1 MTTINHVQELFT
13 SRNNNSNGMT
23 RLGELGRI
31 WYDPITNTL
40 RVGDGHT
47 PGGVIISG
55 NGSSFTYPTVLSAY
69 TNDVGYIT
77 QSTMPQNIS
86 FFNNDSA
93 YITSA
98 SIPHNVSAFY
108 NDAAYLTTSTLPHNL
123 SYYNNDTNYITAASI
138 PTNVSYFT
146 NDSGYLT
153 AVTLPRNLSGYNN
166 DVGFLYSNAQYSNAH
181 LSNQNLYTNSS
192 VVFSNLTVGNV
203 ANLGNLYISD
213 ETIGGIVSNRDITL
227 APLGTG
233 LINVPGLKIP
243 VGSIIQGTNQINVT
257 VANLTLNYV
266 DRYAASTSDN
276 LNIGEYGLTN
286 GISGSGNGWTVYRM
300 TTTAANVHIND
311 TITGIGVP
319 YQSTVLF
326 VGNVSGSDS
335 ANANVVITTNTI
347 RGLGSP
353 PLPGIDI
360 FTTRAVVNAGL
371 ALQTQANVNIELVPG
386 ANGATISGSSIYPA
400 VDDVY
405 DLGSPTQR
413 WRQLWLGAGTIFI
426 LDETLGTNQAIGAR
440 DGNLYVAGG
449 TGLTVGKFTLYG
461 NTIAL
466 ASPTE
471 DFNIGTQFATGNLN
485 LNRPVQ
491 VLNSQAKPAFRVDRN
506 GLTTILAPISLTN
519 TQAVFNINGSASG
532 YVQPRNFSNTM
543 VQVTGQDNA
552 VNRIS
557 FDAFGYASGQNSY
570 TAIAARAARGS
581 VDSPSTTQ
589 AGDTILRLTGQGWTG
604 GGAFAGSIVRINL
617 EAAETFTSNS
627 SVGTRIT
634 FQTTPTGS
642 STIGTTASF
651 YSNGLV
657 LGSGTG
663 VTFADGSFQSS
674 AFNSTSAVTSLT
686 AGAGIYVTG
695 STGAVTVDSTG
706 ILGVNGTANQINVT
720 NVGNVVTLSLPQ
732 SINTNSSVT
741 FANITVGNL
750 TVLGNTYTAQP
761 ATTVGTI
768 LYLGNTANT
777 TSAINGG
784 GIILGNIASGI
795 SKSITYSQ
803 TSDTWVIDG
812 GTTGITTGNIFVSNI
827 NATTGYFTGQ
837 MHLGDAFLGYDYPNS
852 TLQLDS
858 NINAYSQVV
867 HQNHYKGGSAS
878 TDFVAENDVGT
889 DGTNY
894 IDMGINS
901 SAYND
906 PNYTIM
912 GANVGYLYV
921 NGGNLTL
928 GTQTVGTSIVFHVGN
943 TLIANRVGWVDS
955 NTWHM
960 NSVTATALYANT
972 KNLTEDTNQFFTTAR
987 ARSSISAAGSI
998 NYNNSNGVVWY
1009 NQPTLISTF
1018 TNDSNYANLSQLQA
1032 NVNAANSAINAANA
1046 YASTSW
1052 YANAA
1057 YQENEIAALNANI
1070 NAANAA
1076 IVAANSYNS
1085 SGWVANAAYQE
1096 AEIALLNA
1104 NVTAANATILN
1115 VNASVTAANAAIIT
1129 ANNAVTSAWQANAT
1143 IQENEISGLRANI
1156 NAANT
1161 NISAANAAIINA
1173 NIAVTAAWT
1182 ANAAYQEAEIAA
1194 VQAGLT
1200 AANAATATLVN
1211 SVIVNWNANAAYQ
1224 ENEISALRANI
1235 IAANSAIV
1243 TANSAV
1249 TSAWQAN
1256 TASII
1261 TNWNANAT
1269 IQENEI
1275 SALQANI
1282 AAANAAIIAANA
1294 YGSSGWIANAAYQ
1307 EGEIANL
1314 NANINAANSAI
1325 AAANSYAATNW
1336 LANAAYQENEISGLR
1351 ANINAANSS
1360 LGTQITNVITAWNA
1374 NASYQEGEISSI
1386 NANLIAMNSAISSK
1400 TVYSNANVAA
1410 YMPVYGGNIS
1420 AGNIQMVANST
1431 IYHAAGTNTYAPANY
1446 ANGVLQSNSNLATGD
1461 IEYDGTSLYF
1471 TPLGKQRG
1479 IVQAVQTYIA
1489 NANVGLTNQTAL
1501 QSMFALGNGVVVS
1514 SSTRYIYRIMAIV
1527 YKTNTGSQ
1535 AAVTY
1540 GLGGSF
1546 QGQSNATLQ
1555 HHTYVVNPACGTSQ
1569 QSLNQAYQMSNYLLA
1584 NFQSPVTI
1592 SPQSGFSAQYY
1603 NLIIDGDIDVTT
1615 GGYINPLIG
1624 FTNTPGS
1631 SSYVQAGAF
1640 MQIWPV
1646 GSITGNTS
1654 VGTWA

>member
-1 MTTINHVQELFT
+1 VTLHYVQELYT
-13 SRNNNSNGMT
+13 SRNNNSNGLT

-31 WYDPITNTL
+31 WYDPNTNTL
-40 RVGDGHT
+40 RVGDGST
-47 PGGVIISG
+47 PGGIVITG

-77 QSTMPQNIS
+77 QTTMPQNIS

-123 SYYNNDTNYITAASI
+123 SYYTNDTNYITAASI
-138 PTNVSYFT
+138 PVNVSYFI

-153 AVTLPRNLSGYNN
+153 AATLPRNLSGYNN
-166 DVGFLYSNAQYSNAH
+166 DVGFLYANAQ

-213 ETIGGIVSNRDITL
+213 ETIGGLVSNRDITL

-233 LINVPGLKIP
+233 LVSLPGIKIP
-243 VGSIIQGTNQINVT
+243 VGSIVQGTAPITVT
-257 VANLTLNYV
+257 IANLTLNQVLDY
-266 DRYAASTSDN
+266 STSSSDN
-276 LNIGEYGLTN
+276 LNIGDYGITN
-286 GISGSGNGWTVYRM
+286 GISGAGTGWSVYQM
-300 TTTAANVHIND
+300 TTNPAPALQVGDH
-311 TITGIGVP
+311 ITGTGVP
-319 YQSTVLF
+319 YLSNVLAI
-326 VGNVSGSDS
+326 GTG
-335 ANANVVITTNTI
+335 ANANVVITNQTLNNLSIPSNGTT
-347 RGLGSP
+347 
-353 PLPGIDI
+353 I
-360 FTTRAVVNAGL
+360 FTTRDVVNAGFNI
-371 ALQTQANVNIELVPG
+371 TTPANTDVTFVPG
-386 ANGATISGSSIYPA
+386 TGGSTITSSSILPFT
-400 VDDVY
+400 DDVY
-405 DLGSPTQR
+405 DLGSPAKR
-413 WRQLWLGAGTIFI
+413 WRHVWVGAGTIYI
-426 LDETLGTNQAIGAR
+426 LDETLGTDQTIGAK
-440 DGNLYVAGG
+440 DGNLYIGGG
-449 TGLTVGKFTLYG
+449 TGLTVGKFTLFG
-461 NTIAL
+461 NTIAITNP
-466 ASPTE
+466 SE
-471 DFNIGTQFATGNLN
+471 DVQFGTGAATGNVN
-485 LNRPVQ
+485 FNRPITVTSN
-491 VLNSQAKPAFRVDRN
+491 VAFPYKTFTVSKE
-506 GLTTILAPISLTN
+506 GLTTINPSRQFT
-519 TQAVFNINGSASG
+519 TQESALSIIGSSTG
-532 YVQPRNFSNTM
+532 TEQPRNLGGTMLQITGLDNT
-543 VQVTGQDNA
+543 
-552 VNRIS
+552 
-557 FDAFGYASGQNSY
+557 
-570 TAIAARAARGS
+570 AARVS
-581 VDSPSTTQ
+581 IDS
-589 AGDTILRLTGQGWTG
+589 
-604 GGAFAGSIVRINL
+604 F
-617 EAAETFTSNS
+617 
-627 SVGTRIT
+627 
-634 FQTTPTGS
+634 GS
-642 STIGTTASF
+642 STSVYPVIAGRSARGNVTVPTATQYGDTLLRLSAQGYGTTGYISAIARVSLEATQNFSDSAAGTRVAF
-651 YSNGLV
+651 YATPTNSTTIQQPAAVYANGFV
-657 LGSGTG
+657 LNGGGTG
-663 VTFADGSFQSS
+663 ITFADGSFQSS

-750 TVLGNTYTAQP
+750 TVLGNTYSVQP

-803 TSDTWVIDG
+803 TSDTWVVDG
-812 GTTGITTGNIFVSNI
+812 GSTGITTGNIFVSNI

-901 SAYND
+901 SVYND
-906 PNYTIM
+906 PNYSIG

-972 KNLTEDTNQFFTTAR
+972 KYLVEDTNQFFTTAR

-998 NYNNSNGVVWY
+998 NYNSSNGAVWY
-1009 NQPTLISTF
+1009 NEPTLVSTF
-1018 TNDSNYANLSQLQA
+1018 TNDSNYATVAQLQA

-1182 ANAAYQEAEIAA
+1182 ANAAYQETEIAA

-1200 AANAATATLVN
+1200 AANAATATSLN
-1211 SVIVNWNANAAYQ
+1211 NIIVNWNANAATQ
-1224 ENEISALRANI
+1224 ENEIAALRANI
-1235 IAANSAIV
+1235 TAANSAIV

-1261 TNWNANAT
+1261 NAWTANASY
-1269 IQENEI
+1269 QENEI
-1275 SALQANI
+1275 SSLNANI

-1294 YGSSGWIANAAYQ
+1294 YNSSGWIANAAYQ

-1314 NANINAANSAI
+1314 NANITAANSAI

-1360 LGTQITNVITAWNA
+1360 LGTQINNVITAWNA

-1400 TVYSNANVAA
+1400 TVYSNANVAG

-1431 IYHAAGTNTYAPANY
+1431 IYYAAGTNTYAPANY
-1446 ANGVLQSNSNLATGD
+1446 ASGALQSNSNLATGD

-1479 IVQAVQTYIA
+1479 IVPAIQTYIA
-1489 NANVGLTNQTAL
+1489 NANVGLTNQTSL

-1624 FTNTPGS
+1624 FTATPGS

>member
-1 MTTINHVQELFT
+1 MSNFVQELFT

-23 RLGELGRI
+23 RLGELGRL

-40 RVGDGHT
+40 RVSDGHT
-47 PGGVIISG
+47 PGGIIISG

-93 YITSA
+93 YITAA

-138 PTNVSYFT
+138 PTNISFFA

-166 DVGFLYSNAQYSNAH
+166 DVGFLYSNAQ

-213 ETIGGIVSNRDITL
+213 ETIHGINNNQDIVLSPAGSGYVS
-227 APLGTG
+227 
-233 LINVPGLKIP
+233 VPGLKIP
-243 VGSIIQGTNQINVT
+243 VGSIVQGTAPITVT
-257 VANLTLNYV
+257 IANLTLNQTLDY
-266 DRYAASTSDN
+266 STGSSDN
-276 LNIGEYGLTN
+276 LNAGDYGITN
-286 GISGSGNGWTVYRM
+286 GISGAGTGWAVYQM
-300 TTTAANVHIND
+300 TTNPSPVLQVGDH
-311 TITGIGVP
+311 ITGTGIPYLSNVLAIG
-319 YQSTVLF
+319 T
-326 VGNVSGSDS
+326 G
-335 ANANVVITTNTI
+335 ANANVVITNLTLNNLSIPTS
-347 RGLGSP
+347 GTT
-353 PLPGIDI
+353 I
-360 FTTRAVVNAGL
+360 FTTRDVVNAGFNITT
-371 ALQTQANVNIELVPG
+371 AANTDVSFVPG
-386 ANGATISGSSIYPA
+386 TGGSTITSSSLLPFT
-400 VDDVY
+400 DDVY
-405 DLGSPTQR
+405 DLGSPAKR
-413 WRQLWLGAGTIFI
+413 WRHVWVGAGTIYV
-426 LDETLGTNQAIGAR
+426 LDETLGTDQTIGAR
-440 DGNLYVAGG
+440 DGNLYIGGG
-449 TGLTVGKFTLYG
+449 TGLTVGKFTLFG
-461 NTIAL
+461 NAIAL
-466 ASPTE
+466 QSRSE
-471 DFNIGTQFATGNLN
+471 DFYVGTVGATGNLTV
-485 LNRPVQ
+485 NRQFNVASVDGTWKLFSINQAQGFTSIVSNVANSTGQAALEVIGSRTRSLITPNNPG
-491 VLNSQAKPAFRVDRN
+491 VLIHLTGTSAAPSRIYNDSYGASNYSGYIGRKARGNVDAP
-506 GLTTILAPISLTN
+506 TQTIAGDIISRIGATPFDSSGAYAPISTMRMDF
-519 TQAVFNINGSASG
+519 VASEA
-532 YVQPRNFSNTM
+532 QTTS
-543 VQVTGQDNA
+543 
-552 VNRIS
+552 
-557 FDAFGYASGQNSY
+557 
-570 TAIAARAARGS
+570 ARGN
-581 VDSPSTTQ
+581 Q
-589 AGDTILRLTGQGWTG
+589 IEIW
-604 GGAFAGSIVRINL
+604 
-617 EAAETFTSNS
+617 
-627 SVGTRIT
+627 
-634 FQTTPTGS
+634 TTPIGS
-642 STIGTTASF
+642 STIAKQVQFDNNGITLASGGTTR
-651 YSNGLV
+651 GI
-657 LGSGTG
+657 
-663 VTFADGSFQSS
+663 TFRDGSFQSTAYIPS
-674 AFNSTSAVTSLT
+674 QNVTSLT
-686 AGAGIYVTG
+686 AGAGIHVSSATG
-695 STGAVTVDSTG
+695 DITVDSTG
-706 ILGVNGTANQINVT
+706 ILGVNGTANQINVN

-732 SINTNSSVT
+732 SIGTNSNVT
-741 FANITVGNL
+741 FANLTVSNL
-750 TVLGNTYTAQP
+750 TVLGNTYTVQP
-761 ATTVGTI
+761 AVTVGTV

-777 TSAINGG
+777 LSAISGG
-784 GIILGNIASGI
+784 GIILGNVASGI
-795 SKSITYSQ
+795 SKYIKYDQ
-803 TSDTWVIDG
+803 ASDTWLVDG
-812 GTTGITTGNIFVSNI
+812 GSTGITTGNINASNV
-827 NATTGYFTGQ
+827 NASLGWFT
-837 MHLGDAFLGYDYPNS
+837 DAGHFGAAYIGYDYPNS
-852 TLQLDS
+852 DLQLDS
-858 NINAYSQVV
+858 NINTYSQVV
-867 HQNHYKGGSAS
+867 HTNHYKGGSAS
-878 TDFVAENDVGT
+878 TDYVAENDIGT
-889 DGTNY
+889 DGANY

-901 SAYND
+901 SVYND

-912 GANVGYLYV
+912 GANAGYLYV
-921 NGGNLTL
+921 NGGNLSL

-943 TLIANRVGWVDS
+943 TLLANRVGWVDS

-972 KNLTEDTNQFFTTAR
+972 KNLVEDTNQFFTTAR

-1009 NQPTLISTF
+1009 NQPTLVSTF
-1018 TNDSNYANLSQLQA
+1018 TNDSNYATLAQLQS
-1032 NVNAANSAINAANA
+1032 NVNAANSAISAANS

-1057 YQENEIAALNANI
+1057 YQEGEIAALNANI
-1070 NAANAA
+1070 AAANAA
-1076 IVAANSYNS
+1076 IIAANAYNS

-1096 AEIALLNA
+1096 GEIALLNA

-1156 NAANT
+1156 NAANN
-1161 NISAANAAIINA
+1161 NISGANAAILNA

-1182 ANAAYQEAEIAA
+1182 ANAAYQDSQINS

-1200 AANAATATLVN
+1200 AANASTATSLN
-1211 SVIVNWNANAAYQ
+1211 NIIVNWNANAATQ
-1224 ENEISALRANI
+1224 ENEIAALRANI
-1235 IAANSAIV
+1235 TAANSAIV

-1282 AAANAAIIAANA
+1282 AAANSAIIAANA
-1294 YGSSGWIANAAYQ
+1294 YNSSGWIANAAYQ

-1314 NANINAANSAI
+1314 NANITAANSAI

-1360 LGTQITNVITAWNA
+1360 LGTQINNVITAWNA

-1386 NANLIAMNSAISSK
+1386 NANVTAANSAITALQGS
-1400 TVYSNANVAA
+1400 VYSNANVAG

-1420 AGNIQMVANST
+1420 AGNITMVANST
-1431 IYHAAGTNTYAPANY
+1431 IYHAAGTTTYAPSNY
-1446 ANGVLQSNSNLATGD
+1446 KTGTLQSNVNLATGD
-1461 IEYDGTSLYF
+1461 MEYDGTSLYF

-1479 IVQAVQTYIA
+1479 ILPAVQTYIA
-1489 NANVGLTNQTAL
+1489 NANVGLANQSTL

-1514 SSTRYIYRIMAIV
+1514 SNTRYIYRIMAIA
-1527 YKTNTGSQ
+1527 YKSTTGSQ
-1535 AAVTY
+1535 TAVNY
-1540 GLGGSF
+1540 ALGGSF

-1569 QSLNQAYQMSNYLLA
+1569 QALNQAYQMSNYLLA
-1584 NFQSPVTI
+1584 NFQSAVTI
-1592 SPQSGFSAQYY
+1592 SPASGFAAQYY

-1624 FTNTPGS
+1624 FTNSPGAG
-1631 SSYVQAGAF
+1631 SYVQAGAF

>member
-1 MTTINHVQELFT
+1 MTTINYVQELYT
-13 SRNNNSNGMT
+13 SRNNNSNGLT

-31 WYDPITNTL
+31 WYDPNTNTL

-47 PGGVIISG
+47 PGGVIITG
-55 NGSSFTYPTVLSAY
+55 NGGSFTYPTVLSAY

-138 PTNVSYFT
+138 PTNISYFT

-166 DVGFLYSNAQYSNAH
+166 DVGFLYSNAQ

-213 ETIGGIVSNRDITL
+213 ETIHGINNNQDIVL
-227 APLGTG
+227 SPLGTG

-243 VGSIIQGTNQINVT
+243 VGSIIQGTSEINVQ

-266 DRYAASTSDN
+266 DKYSTSSSDN
-276 LNIGEYGLTN
+276 LVVGQYGLTN
-286 GISGSGNGWTVYRM
+286 GISGSGNGYTVYRA

-311 TITGIGVP
+311 TITGLNIP
-319 YQSTVLF
+319 YQSSVLF
-326 VGNVSGSDS
+326 VGSPSD
-335 ANANVVITTNTI
+335 AGNANVIITTNTI
-347 RGLGSP
+347 NGLTIPQNG
-353 PLPGIDI
+353 
-360 FTTRAVVNAGL
+360 TTIYTSRPVVNAGL
-371 ALQTQANVNIELVPG
+371 ALQTQANINIELVPG
-386 ANGATISGSSIYPA
+386 ANAQVVSGSGIYPI
-400 VDDVY
+400 VDDTY
-405 DLGSPTQR
+405 DLGSPAQR
-413 WRQLWLGAGTIFI
+413 WRQLWLGAGTIFV
-426 LDETLGTNQAIGAR
+426 LDETLGTDQAIGAR

-449 TGLTVGKFTLYG
+449 TGFKVGQFTLFG
-461 NTIAL
+461 NTIAITDP
-466 ASPTE
+466 AE
-471 DFNIGTQFATGNLN
+471 DIQFGTGVATGNVN
-485 LNRPVQ
+485 FNRPIAVSSN
-491 VLNSQAKPAFRVDRN
+491 VAFPFHTFTVSKE
-506 GLTTILAPISLTN
+506 GLTTINPSRQFT
-519 TQAVFNINGSASG
+519 TQESALSIIGSTTG
-532 YVQPRNFSNTM
+532 TQQPRNLGGTMLQITGLDNT
-543 VQVTGQDNA
+543 
-552 VNRIS
+552 
-557 FDAFGYASGQNSY
+557 
-570 TAIAARAARGS
+570 AARVS
-581 VDSPSTTQ
+581 IDS
-589 AGDTILRLTGQGWTG
+589 
-604 GGAFAGSIVRINL
+604 F
-617 EAAETFTSNS
+617 
-627 SVGTRIT
+627 
-634 FQTTPTGS
+634 GS
-642 STIGTTASF
+642 STSVYPVVAGRSARGNVTVPTATQYGDTLLRLSAQGYGTSGYISSIARVSLEATQNFSDSAAGTRVAF
-651 YSNGLV
+651 YATPTNSTTIQQPAAVYANGFV
-657 LGSGTG
+657 LNGGGTG
-663 VTFADGSFQSS
+663 ITFADGSFQSS

-695 STGAVTVDSTG
+695 STGAVTVDSSG
-706 ILGVNGTANQINVT
+706 ILGVVGTANQINVN

-750 TVLGNTYTAQP
+750 TVLGNTYSVQP
-761 ATTVGTI
+761 STTVGTI

-803 TSDTWVIDG
+803 TSDTWVVDG
-812 GTTGITTGNIFVSNI
+812 GTTGITTSNIFVSNI

-852 TLQLDS
+852 TLQIDS

-867 HQNHYKGGSAS
+867 HQNHYQGGSAS

-889 DGTNY
+889 DGANY
-894 IDMGINS
+894 IDLGINS
-901 SAYND
+901 SVYND
-906 PNYTIM
+906 PNYSIG

-972 KNLTEDTNQFFTTAR
+972 RYLVEDTNQFFTTAR

-998 NYNNSNGVVWY
+998 NYNSSNGAVWY

-1032 NVNAANSAINAANA
+1032 NVNAANSAINAANT

-1182 ANAAYQEAEIAA
+1182 ANAAYQDSQINS

-1200 AANAATATLVN
+1200 AANAATATSLN
-1211 SVIVNWNANAAYQ
+1211 NIIVNWNANAATQ

-1235 IAANSAIV
+1235 TAANSAIV

-1261 TNWNANAT
+1261 NAWTANASY
-1269 IQENEI
+1269 QESEI
-1275 SALQANI
+1275 SSLNANI

-1294 YGSSGWIANAAYQ
+1294 YNSTGWIANAAYQ

-1314 NANINAANSAI
+1314 NANITAANSAI

-1360 LGTQITNVITAWNA
+1360 LGTQINNVITAWNA
-1374 NASYQEGEISSI
+1374 NASYQENEISSI
-1386 NANLIAMNSAISSK
+1386 NANIAAANSAITTLQGS
-1400 TVYSNANVAA
+1400 VYSNANVAG

-1420 AGNIQMVANST
+1420 AGNITMVANST
-1431 IYHAAGTNTYAPANY
+1431 IYHAAGSTTYAPANY
-1446 ANGVLQSNSNLATGD
+1446 KSGPLQSNTNLVTGD
-1461 IEYDGTSLYF
+1461 VEYDGNSLYF

-1479 IVQAVQTYIA
+1479 ILPAVQTYIA
-1489 NANVGLTNQTAL
+1489 NANVGLANQSTL

-1514 SSTRYIYRIMAIV
+1514 SNTRYIYRIMAIA
-1527 YKTNTGSQ
+1527 YKSTTGSQ
-1535 AAVTY
+1535 TAVNY
-1540 GLGGSF
+1540 ALGGSF

-1584 NFQSPVTI
+1584 NFQSAVTI
-1592 SPQSGFSAQYY
+1592 SPTSGFAAQYY

-1624 FTNTPGS
+1624 FTNSPGAG
-1631 SSYVQAGAF
+1631 SYVQAGAF